1 MNEIDRK
8 NAAGLRSKELLPRRA
23 SAAGRG
29 ADSGGVQDLRHSGG
43 GDQVAELD
51 QFALYAPVPPRWV
64 VRSDA
69 DHELADCG
77 CRRRPAGGPSAG
89 VVPFTCDQP
98 PVPDEPCRR
107 GNRERLAPLSAGDQP
122 RQWGEP
128 QPVARLVADAADL
141 AAQDRALVPQDQELG
156 ILGHLTPG
164 QHHEAAEQAAHKQ
177 VDSREDHSG
186 AISPRK
192 TPPATPDRVIEPY
205 RITDGLLSAIS
216 DRLTAVQPERRGAI
230 MPTGRWSTVLPR
242 RSADGRGARSLG
254 GGGTLEHSS

>member
-8 NAAGLRSKELLPRRA
+8 NAAGLRSKELLPLWA
-23 SAAGRG
+23 GAAGRG
-29 ADSGGVQDLRHSGG
+29 ADSGGVQDLPHSGG
-43 GDQVAELD
+43 GDRVAELD

-69 DHELADCG
+69 DHELADRG

-98 PVPDEPCRR
+98 PVPGEQRRR
-107 GNRERLAPLSAGDQP
+107 GNREHLALPAGDQP

-128 QPVARLVADAADL
+128 QRVARLAADAADL
-141 AAQDRALVPQDQELG
+141 AAQDRVLVPQDQELG

-177 VDSREDHSG
+177 VDGREDHSG
-186 AISPRK
+186 MISPRK
-192 TPPATPDRVIEPY
+192 TPPATPISSNRALQDY
-205 RITDGLLSAIS
+205 RRA
-216 DRLTAVQPERRGAI
+216 AERHQR
-230 MPTGRWSTVLPR
+230 P
-242 RSADGRGARSLG
+242 ADGRTAGTRRRDHGYRPVEHRSSAWVSRRSWRPESG
-254 GGGTLEHSS
+254 KRWDA

>member
-8 NAAGLRSKELLPRRA
+8 DAAGLRSKELLPRRA

-29 ADSGGVQDLRHSGG
+29 ADSGGVQDMPHSVG
-43 GDQVAELD
+43 GDRVAELN

-89 VVPFTCDQP
+89 VVPFTCGQL
-98 PVPDEPCRR
+98 PVPGEQRRR
-107 GNRERLAPLSAGDQP
+107 GNREHLAPLSAGDQP
-122 RQWGEP
+122 RLWGEP
-128 QPVARLVADAADL
+128 QLVADAADL
-141 AAQDRALVPQDQELG
+141 AAQDRVLVPQDQELG

-164 QHHEAAEQAAHKQ
+164 QHHGAAEQAAHKQ
-177 VDSREDHSG
+177 VDGREDHSG
-186 AISPRK
+186 MISPRK
-192 TPPATPDRVIEPY
+192 TPPATPDRVIEPC

-216 DRLTAVQPERRGAI
+216 DRLTAVQPDAEARSWLPAGGA
-230 MPTGRWSTVLPR
+230 PFFRVGQP
-242 RSADGRGARSLG
+242 DGRGARSLG
-254 GGGTLEHSS
+254 EGGTLEHSS